1 MTKPMEKM
9 GRLMRIFCAIG
20 LILIGFAHKPPQI
33 LTVVP
38 FSELALYVMPDGS
51 LPVICSAQMHDDGT
65 RTGQIVTYNFC
76 EACLLSG
83 SALPPA
89 PPMLALA
96 PKRGMDMPPP
106 ANAAGPSTPF
116 RLTAAPRGP
125 PLSLST

>member
-33 LTVVP
+33 LTIIP
-38 FSELALYVMPDGS
+38 YSELALYVMPDGS
-51 LPVICSAQMHDDGT
+51 LPVICSSDMHGDADASHIGDFA
-65 RTGQIVTYNFC
+65 FC

-83 SALPPA
+83 SALPPV
-89 PPMLALA
+89 PPLLALA
-96 PKRGMDMPPP
+96 PRRGMDMPPP
-106 ANAAGPSTPF
+106 ANAAGPPAVF

-125 PLSLST
+125 PLFLSA